1 LTLLPA
7 QGYLLRV
14 KPRYSISGFA
24 RSLWREYAE
33 AFTSFSRNARLYLLG
48 SFLLGIGANQISLLW
63 NLYLKSIGYSPTVI
77 GQTLSLKALGSAVL
91 ALPAAF
97 FVARIDSRRLLPSA
111 AFLVAAAYVAQS
123 LALSVSVV
131 SAAVF
136 MAGAFSTVF
145 QVSTGP
151 FFMRNSGPRER
162 IHLFSLNSALSMG
175 TGLIGSLA
183 GGFLKDGLVAAG
195 VPETW
200 AYRIGLLAGA
210 AFVLAAFIPFAR
222 IDERNAMGDA
232 TKPGA
237 PADGDCGATGA
248 GGTPGQAGAGATA
261 DPASRA
267 GGTAA
272 AVAGAA
278 VAGAAGAG
286 AVAPAGAA
294 NGTKA
299 DRIGPALWVK
309 LVLPGFL
316 IGIGAGLTVPY
327 LNLYFKLVF
336 NLGDGAIGAAVAAG
350 QVATFLGM
358 AASPLLAR
366 KIGKARS
373 VFVTQGVSIPLILV
387 LAFVGSLPLAL
398 AAYLARQVF
407 MNMSTPISDNFA
419 LELVP
424 QSRQGLVNA
433 VKMLAWTGSWA
444 ISARVSGG
452 LIDSRGFAPSFVL
465 TASCYALSTLLFWL
479 FFIRGKPRQAT
490 A

>member
-1 LTLLPA
+1 MPLTLAPA

-24 RSLWREYAE
+24 RSLMREYTE
-33 AFTSFSRNARLYLLG
+33 AFKAFSRNARLYLLG

-97 FVARIDSRRLLPSA
+97 FVARIDSKRLLPSA
-111 AFLVAAAYVAQS
+111 AFLVAAAYAAQS

-162 IHLFSLNSALSMG
+162 IHLFSLNAALSMG

-222 IDERNAMGDA
+222 IDEGRGMRGTGTAA
-232 TKPGA
+232 TP
-237 PADGDCGATGA
+237 
-248 GGTPGQAGAGATA
+248 AGAATETA
-261 DPASRA
+261 DPAGTDTGAATAPAA
-267 GGTAA
+267 GGD
-272 AVAGAA
+272 
-278 VAGAAGAG
+278 
-286 AVAPAGAA
+286 APAGDAA
-294 NGTKA
+294 VP

-350 QVATFLGM
+350 QVATFVGM

-444 ISARVSGG
+444 ISARISGS

-479 FFIRGKPRQAT
+479 FFIRGKPRHAT

>member
-1 LTLLPA
+1 MPLTLLPVE
-7 QGYLLRV
+7 GYLLRV

-77 GQTLSLKALGSAVL
+77 GQTLSLKALGSAIL

-97 FVARIDSRRLLPSA
+97 FVARIDSKRLLPSA

-162 IHLFSLNSALSMG
+162 IHLFSLNAALSMG

-200 AYRIGLLAGA
+200 AYRVGLLAGA

-222 IDERNAMGDA
+222 IDERRAMCDTRTDA
-232 TKPGA
+232 A
-237 PADGDCGATGA
+237 
-248 GGTPGQAGAGATA
+248 QAGAAAEPATPGDAGAGEA
-261 DPASRA
+261 AGPAVRA
-267 GGTAA
+267 EGTAA
-272 AVAGAA
+272 GAAASAGAA
-278 VAGAAGAG
+278 SGV
-286 AVAPAGAA
+286 P
-294 NGTKA
+294 A
-299 DRIGPALWVK
+299 DRIGPALWIK
-309 LVLPGFL
+309 LVLPSFL
-316 IGIGAGLTVPY
+316 VGLGAGLTVPY

-373 VFVTQGVSIPLILV
+373 VVVTQGVSIPLILV

-398 AAYLARQVF
+398 IAYLGRQVF
-407 MNMSTPISDNFA
+407 MNMSSPILDNFS

-424 QSRQGLVNA
+424 QAKQGLVNA

-444 ISARVSGG
+444 IAARVSGG
-452 LIDSRGFAPSFVL
+452 LIDGRGFAPSFML
-465 TASCYALSTLLFWL
+465 TAATYALSTLLFWL

>member
-1 LTLLPA
+1 VTS
-7 QGYLLRV
+7 
-14 KPRYSISGFA
+14 RYSISGFA
-24 RSLWREYAE
+24 RSLFREYSE
-33 AFTSFSRNARLYLLG
+33 AFTAFSRNARLYLLG

-63 NLYLKSIGYSPTVI
+63 NLYLKSIGYSPTII

-97 FVARIDSRRLLPSA
+97 FVARIDSKRLLPSA

-136 MAGAFSTVF
+136 MSGAFSTVF

-162 IHLFSLNSALSMG
+162 IHLFSLNAALSMG

-183 GGFLKDGLVAAG
+183 GGFLKDGLVSAG

-210 AFVLAAFIPFAR
+210 AFVLAAFIPFAK
-222 IDERNAMGDA
+222 IDERSAIRDMDTPA
-232 TKPGA
+232 A
-237 PADGDCGATGA
+237 PAGTATEDA
-248 GGTPGQAGAGATA
+248 K
-261 DPASRA
+261 PASA
-267 GGTAA
+267 D
-272 AVAGAA
+272 AGAA
-278 VAGAAGAG
+278 ASPAARVEGAAAG
-286 AVAPAGAA
+286 TASAA
-294 NGTKA
+294 TA

-309 LVLPGFL
+309 LILPSFL
-316 IGIGAGLTVPY
+316 VGLGAGLTVPY

-444 ISARVSGG
+444 ISARISGG

-479 FFIRGKPRQAT
+479 FFIRGKPRHAT

>member
-1 LTLLPA
+1 MPLTCPPA
-7 QGYLLRV
+7 RGYFLRV
-14 KPRYSISGFA
+14 NPRYSISGFA
-24 RSLWREYAE
+24 RSLMREYSE
-33 AFTSFSRNARLYLLG
+33 AFVSFSRNARLYLLG

-97 FVARIDSRRLLPSA
+97 FVARIDSKRLLPSA
-111 AFLVAAAYVAQS
+111 AFLVAAAYAAQS

-183 GGFLKDGLVAAG
+183 GGFLKDGLVSVG

-200 AYRIGLLAGA
+200 AYRIGLLVGA
-210 AFVLAAFIPFAR
+210 AFVLAAFVPFAR
-222 IDERNAMGDA
+222 IDEKSALGD
-232 TKPGA
+232 TS
-237 PADGDCGATGA
+237 
-248 GGTPGQAGAGATA
+248 GGTAPSSAAAKAAGPAVAGEGPGAGADA
-261 DPASRA
+261 ASDGSARCA
-267 GGTAA
+267 R
-272 AVAGAA
+272 
-278 VAGAAGAG
+278 
-286 AVAPAGAA
+286 
-294 NGTKA
+294 

-336 NLGDGAIGAAVAAG
+336 DLGDGAIGAAVAAG

-424 QSRQGLVNA
+424 QSKQGLVNA

-444 ISARVSGG
+444 ISARISGG
-452 LIDSRGFAPSFVL
+452 LIDNRGFAPSFVL

-479 FFIRGKPRQAT
+479 FFIKGKPRQAT